1 MSKFIF
7 GTAILCTLIA
17 TGQAQVPKAG
27 HVFIVVEENTNY
39 SSVIGS
45 SSMPYLNSLATQY
58 GLATQYYANTHPSIG
73 NYFMLTAG
81 QIVTNN
87 DGYVPPSGGLNVDNV
102 VRHLLTA
109 GKTWKAYEE
118 DLPSVGYLTP
128 DTGNYARKHCPL
140 SYFSDV
146 MGSSVQINNLVPFT
160 QFAKDLANNQLPNY
174 SFITPNLCNDA
185 HDCSLTTADNWLKAN
200 ITSLIASPVFQQ
212 DGVLVIVFDE
222 SGSDNTNGGG
232 RIAWV
237 VVSPIAKKGYQ
248 STTLYQHQSTVRM
261 MMEALGLTSFPGAAA
276 TAPQMGEFFG
286 SSTPAVQ
293 VAIAPTS
300 ATVASGGTQPFTATV
315 TGSTSTSV
323 TWSATAGSIS
333 SSGLFTAPTVSA
345 NTTVTV
351 KATSVADPT
360 KYGTATVTVTPNS
373 TVTPVVSLSPTSLTF
388 PNQLVGTTSAVQFVT
403 LANTGNATL
412 NFSSNFTV
420 SGDFSFAGL
429 GTCGP
434 PVAAGASCTI
444 SVKFTPTAVGPRT
457 GTVTI
462 SDNAAGSPQ
471 RISLSGI
478 GLTSVIVLSTT
489 TSNNYYVST
498 TGNDSN
504 DGTASDNA
512 HAWRTITHAG
522 SLAVAGDTVHVLPG
536 TYNGNVNTVRSG
548 TATSRITYLS
558 DTKWEAKIV
567 GSGSGVMWD
576 NSASYIDVIGFDIS
590 GPGCVGLDFYGVN
603 DRAISNNVHNGAPF
617 STCSGGGAGIDE
629 SGLYAGN
636 EYLANFVHDVG
647 ISDSLC
653 GASGHKGVHGLY
665 KKNPGKVINN
675 VLINNCAFGVH
686 AWSDP
691 HNMRSEE
698 HTSE

>member
-286 SSTPAVQ
+286 SSTSVQ
-293 VAIAPTS
+293 VTISPLF

-323 TWSATAGSIS
+323 TWSASAGTVSV
-333 SSGLFTAPTVSA
+333 SGLYTAPTVSA
-345 NTTVTV
+345 NTTATVTASSV
-351 KATSVADPT
+351 ADPSKSASATVSITAAPPAVAVSISPTSATVSSGGTQQFKATVYNTTNTAVTWSATAGSVSSSGLYTAPTVTANTTATVSATSVADPSKSANAT
-360 KYGTATVTVTPNS
+360 VSITAPPPVVAVSISPTSATVASGGTQQFTATVT
-373 TVTPVVSLSPTSLTF
+373 
-388 PNQLVGTTSAVQFVT
+388 
-403 LANTGNATL
+403 
-412 NFSSNFTV
+412 
-420 SGDFSFAGL
+420 
-429 GTCGP
+429 
-434 PVAAGASCTI
+434 
-444 SVKFTPTAVGPRT
+444 
-457 GTVTI
+457 
-462 SDNAAGSPQ
+462 GS
-471 RISLSGI
+471 
-478 GLTSVIVLSTT
+478 
-489 TSNNYYVST
+489 
-498 TGNDSN
+498 
-504 DGTASDNA
+504 
-512 HAWRTITHAG
+512 
-522 SLAVAGDTVHVLPG
+522 
-536 TYNGNVNTVRSG
+536 
-548 TATSRITYLS
+548 S
-558 DTKWEAKIV
+558 DT
-567 GSGSGVMWD
+567 GV
-576 NSASYIDVIGFDIS
+576 
-590 GPGCVGLDFYGVN
+590 
-603 DRAISNNVHNGAPF
+603 
-617 STCSGGGAGIDE
+617 
-629 SGLYAGN
+629 
-636 EYLANFVHDVG
+636 
-647 ISDSLC
+647 
-653 GASGHKGVHGLY
+653 
-665 KKNPGKVINN
+665 
-675 VLINNCAFGVH
+675 
-686 AWSDP
+686 
-691 HNMRSEE
+691 
-698 HTSE
+698 

>member
-7 GTAILCTLIA
+7 RVVLLCSLVA
-17 TGQAQVPKAG
+17 AGQAQVPQAG

-58 GLATQYYANTHPSIG
+58 GLATQDYANTHPSIG

-87 DGYVPPSGGLNVDNV
+87 DSYVPPSGGLNVDNV

-286 SSTPAVQ
+286 SSTPVVQ

-300 ATVASGGTQPFTATV
+300 ATVASGGTKQFTDTV
-315 TGSTSTSV
+315 TGTTNTAV
-323 TWSATAGSIS
+323 TWSASAGSVS
-333 SSGLFTAPTVSA
+333 SSGLYTAPTVTTNSTAMVTATSA
-345 NTTVTV
+345 ADATKSASATVSITAPPSPVAVSISPTSATVASGATQQFSAKVSNTTNTAVTWWASAGSVSTSGLYTPPTVSVNTTASV
-351 KATSVADPT
+351 KATSAIDTTKSATASVTITPPPT
-360 KYGTATVTVTPNS
+360 KPNFFLFVKPSSQTVVRGSTTKYTITVTPS
-373 TVTPVVSLSPTSLTF
+373 
-388 PNQLVGTTSAVQFVT
+388 G
-403 LANTGNATL
+403 G
-412 NFSSNFTV
+412 V
-420 SGDFSFAGL
+420 SG
-429 GTCGP
+429 
-434 PVAAGASCTI
+434 
-444 SVKFTPTAVGPRT
+444 SV
-457 GTVTI
+457 
-462 SDNAAGSPQ
+462 
-471 RISLSGI
+471 
-478 GLTSVIVLSTT
+478 
-489 TSNNYYVST
+489 
-498 TGNDSN
+498 
-504 DGTASDNA
+504 
-512 HAWRTITHAG
+512 
-522 SLAVAGDTVHVLPG
+522 
-536 TYNGNVNTVRSG
+536 
-548 TATSRITYLS
+548 
-558 DTKWEAKIV
+558 
-567 GSGSGVMWD
+567 
-576 NSASYIDVIGFDIS
+576 
-590 GPGCVGLDFYGVN
+590 
-603 DRAISNNVHNGAPF
+603 
-617 STCSGGGAGIDE
+617 
-629 SGLYAGN
+629 
-636 EYLANFVHDVG
+636 
-647 ISDSLC
+647 
-653 GASGHKGVHGLY
+653 
-665 KKNPGKVINN
+665 
-675 VLINNCAFGVH
+675 
-686 AWSDP
+686 
-691 HNMRSEE
+691 
-698 HTSE
+698 